1 MKKLFFF
8 LVILFGCETKNDS
21 LPNVILVLVD
31 DLGYNDVGFNGSKD
45 IRTPNIDML
54 SHN

>member
-31 DLGYNDVGFNGSKD
+31 DLDSIFLGLKDNKLYNKLNPDRFK
-45 IRTPNIDML
+45 
-54 SHN
+54 